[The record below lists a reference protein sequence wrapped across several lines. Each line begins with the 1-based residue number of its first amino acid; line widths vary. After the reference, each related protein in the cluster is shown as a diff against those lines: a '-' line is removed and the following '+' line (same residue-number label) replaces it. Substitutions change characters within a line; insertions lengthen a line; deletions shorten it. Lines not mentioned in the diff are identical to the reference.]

1 MSVGARLQFFRA
13 VEIERRAGGAR
24 SWGRYKLQGMHLF
37 AHIQSR
43 GMLASLALIGRYL
56 SA

>member
-1 MSVGARLQFFRA
+1 
-13 VEIERRAGGAR
+13 
-24 SWGRYKLQGMHLF
+24 MHLF